1 MKHTP
6 PSIRRF
12 VSKAEGHGHKAN
24 ALERGGFA
32 AFYDG
37 NGELHRQ
44 IVRLP
49 PINLSLS
56 LCLIQRTHLLNFF
69 PVALENPLAFSTALS
84 HELKSGGAVAH
95 RSQPPLSH
103 TFHQLLPAQVIQ
115 LNQLEMLYGKHLV
128 DEAT

>member
-1 MKHTP
+1 MTQTNRSSAP
-6 PSIRRF
+6 FQLEPFAPS
-12 VSKAEGHGHKAN
+12 H
-24 ALERGGFA
+24 
-32 AFYDG
+32 
-37 NGELHRQ
+37 
-44 IVRLP
+44 P
-49 PINLSLS
+49 
-56 LCLIQRTHLLNFF
+56 THSSSQLF

-128 DEAT
+128 EEVT